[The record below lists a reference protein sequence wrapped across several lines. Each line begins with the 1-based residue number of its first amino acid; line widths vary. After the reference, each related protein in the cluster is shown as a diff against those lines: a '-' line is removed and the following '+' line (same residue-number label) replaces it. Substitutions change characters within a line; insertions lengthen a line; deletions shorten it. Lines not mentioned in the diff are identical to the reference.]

1 MTAEIPIR
9 PSVHGLKRECLSYG
23 EVLAQS
29 FAVLAPTT
37 VPAAVMGLIFASS
50 GNGTWLSFL
59 LGMIGLVFVGVNIN
73 QFARRSASPGSLY
86 SYVVKGLGPTAGV
99 LSGWGLILA
108 YLFTGMSTLCG
119 FAIFGQKLLDY
130 VGIQTH
136 ILTLF
141 AVGVAAAW
149 YAAHKD
155 IQLSA
160 KVMLLLEG
168 ASISSILLLGV
179 LIWGHHGFAI
189 DPAQLTLQNATPGGI
204 TAGIVLVVF
213 GFSGFESSTSLGDEA
228 KDPLKSIPKSV
239 MQSTIL
245 AGLFFIFMAYVEVLG
260 FQGVSADLAK
270 TEAPL
275 DFLAHQAGVD
285 FLGII
290 ISLGA
295 LLSFFTCTLGCINP
309 TARVMFLMA
318 RHGVFHTS
326 LGASHE
332 ENMTPHTSIALAS
345 LLTFVIPTAVVLFGV
360 SPFDSQGYF
369 GTICTYGFLLVYILI
384 SIAAP
389 VYLHRLGELR
399 PVNVVFSVLGVG
411 FMALPLIGTIGIPGS
426 DLFPAPEAPAN
437 VFPYLFA
444 LYIAAGFSWFVFQR
458 YRSPRL
464 VRQMQRSIEA
474 IHAQH
479 ANPNRV
485 DES

>member
-119 FAIFGQKLLDY
+119 FAIFGQKLLGY
-130 VGIQTH
+130 VGIHTH

-149 YAAHKD
+149 YAAYKD

-160 KVMLLLEG
+160 KLMLLLEG
-168 ASISSILLLGV
+168 ATIASILLLGV

-189 DPAQLTLQNATPGGI
+189 DAAQLTLQHATPGGI

-228 KDPLKSIPKSV
+228 KDPLKSIPRSV

-260 FQGVSADLAK
+260 FQGTSADLAK

-309 TARVMFLMA
+309 TARVIFLMA

-332 ENMTPHTSIALAS
+332 ENLTPHMAVTLSS
-345 LLTFVIPTAVVLFGV
+345 VLTFVVPTAVVLFGV
-360 SPFDSQGYF
+360 SPFESQGYF
-369 GTICTYGFLLVYILI
+369 GTICTYGFLLVYLLI

-399 PVNVVFSVLGVG
+399 PMNIVFSVLGVG
-411 FMALPLIGTIGIPGS
+411 FMSLPLIGTIGIPGS
-426 DLFPAPEAPAN
+426 DLFPAPEAPTN

-444 LYIAAGFSWFVFQR
+444 LYIAAGFGWFVFQR
-458 YRSPRL
+458 CRSPRL

-479 ANPNRV
+479 SDPNR
-485 DES
+485 

>member
-1 MTAEIPIR
+1 MTAEIPIS
-9 PSVHGLKRECLSYG
+9 PSLHGLKRECLSYG

-37 VPAAVMGLIFASS
+37 VPAAVMGLIYASS

-59 LGMIGLVFVGVNIN
+59 LGMIGLLFVGININ
-73 QFARRSASPGSLY
+73 EFARRSASPGSLY
-86 SYVVKGLGPTAGV
+86 SYVVKGLGPTAGM

-119 FAIFGQKLLDY
+119 FAIFGQKLLGY
-130 VGIQTH
+130 VGIHTH

-160 KVMLLLEG
+160 KMMLLLEG
-168 ASISSILLLGV
+168 ASIASILLLGI
-179 LIWGHHGFAI
+179 LIWGHKGFAI

-228 KDPLKSIPKSV
+228 KNPLKSIPKSV
-239 MQSTIL
+239 TQSTIL
-245 AGLFFIFMAYVEVLG
+245 AGLFFIFMAYVEVLA
-260 FQGVSADLAK
+260 FQGASVDLAK

-285 FLGII
+285 FLGIL

-309 TARVMFLMA
+309 TARVLFLMA

-332 ENMTPHTSIALAS
+332 ENLTPHTAIALAS
-345 LLTFVIPTAVVLFGV
+345 LLTFAIPTAVLLFGV
-360 SPFDSQGYF
+360 TPFESQGYF

-389 VYLHRLGELR
+389 VYLHRLGQLR
-399 PVNVVFSVLGVG
+399 LKNIVVSVFGVAFMMLPVL
-411 FMALPLIGTIGIPGS
+411 GTIGIPGS
-426 DLFPAPEAPAN
+426 DLFPVPEPPAN
-437 VFPYLFA
+437 VFPYLFL
-444 LYIAAGFSWFVFQR
+444 LYVAVGFAWFVFQR
-458 YRSPRL
+458 YRFPRL
-464 VRQMQRSIEA
+464 ARQMQRSIEA
-474 IHAQH
+474 IHDHH
-479 ANPNRV
+479 AEQKKV
-485 DES
+485 D